1 MAYVDNKKYMGSYSN
16 SMDRNYE
23 IIDPR
28 EEIAIERFDV
38 KDENFEGQPMGPDFG
53 FKISEL
59 GVSTPPFKDQVE
71 ALKARI
77 FQGASKVELGFMG
90 QGKGSASQ
98 GQYTPESYGFEER
111 RDIRELARL
120 NKIELSSHAALHG
133 NSLAGFAQGGF
144 DEASREKSVFE
155 IQKAIDFA
163 ADTQKGGAIVFH
175 LSEFPRPVSE
185 WYGDQG
191 FKAYPLEPEK
201 APLLLVDT
209 RTGKLIDQVRKDV
222 QVVTPEWERDDRG
235 QLKYDEQGNKVPVH
249 IPDKWEEREE
259 NGRMV
264 KKFIPGH
271 FDVKLR
277 KFEYFEKE
285 VEEWNKDHPNET
297 PRTAAQQQFFDR
309 QDLQIWQMKAW
320 ASLRGREGYEKIL
333 EAIEKLE
340 NAKKFYEGIETGLPE
355 DELWKLKRQ
364 ASDIAASASGG
375 LVPPGEH
382 KLPSEILE
390 EGVKSLKES
399 VNSSRAFIGYSG
411 QAHEMEKMKDFT
423 VPIEKYAVQKTG
435 DTIARA
441 GIHAMQRTDFMKRQ
455 PFNKNVEIQPLFV
468 GVENAHMPD
477 VWGGHP
483 QELKQA
489 ILEGRKQMVEILK
502 HQGHKEDEARKLS
515 EEHIKAT
522 VDIGHANTWKK
533 FFQGDPNKTIEQNE
547 NSFKRWLL
555 GQMQDLVDH
564 KIIGHVHVTDNF
576 GFDDEHLVPGTGN
589 APIKEFLEKVKKLN
603 PSIIIEPAHQDF
615 RATLGGWKRF
625 GQGIYG
631 LPRKDTDTWADVEH
645 SYFGKPAPPYFLFG
659 ESAPDPES
667 WQLWSQTRME

>member
-1 MAYVDNKKYMGSYSN
+1 MAYVDNAKYMGTYTN
-16 SMDRNYE
+16 ALDRNYE
-23 IIDPR
+23 IIDPTN
-28 EEIAIERFDV
+28 EIAIERFDV
-38 KDENFEGQPMGPDFG
+38 QDSDFEGKPMSPDFG

-59 GVSTPPFKDQVE
+59 GVSTPPFKDQLE
-71 ALKARI
+71 ALKSRI

-120 NKIELSSHAALHG
+120 NKVELSSHAAVHG
-133 NSLAGFAQGGF
+133 NSLAGYSQNGF
-144 DEASREKSVFE
+144 EERQREASLHE
-155 IQKAIDFA
+155 IQKAVDFA

-209 RTGKLIDQVRKDV
+209 RTGRLIDQVRKDV
-222 QVVTPEWERDDRG
+222 RIVTPEWERDPATGDY
-235 QLKYDEQGNKVPVH
+235 KYDDEENRIPVW
-249 IPDKWEEREE
+249 IPDRWEEAIE
-259 NGRMV
+259 NGVTKR
-264 KKFIPGH
+264 KFLPGH
-271 FDVKLR
+271 FNVQER
-277 KFEYFEKE
+277 RWQYFEDEAK
-285 VEEWNKDHPNET
+285 EWNEKNPDK
-297 PRTAAQQQFFDR
+297 PRTAAQQQLFDR
-309 QDLQIWQMKAW
+309 LDMQIAQSRAFAK
-320 ASLRGREGYEKIL
+320 LRGGDFDEMQQEAVKIEKALNFYEKI
-333 EAIEKLE
+333 EKDV
-340 NAKKFYEGIETGLPE
+340 PE
-355 DELWKLKRQ
+355 EELWKLKRE
-364 ASDIAASASGG
+364 ARDIASQTGFI
-375 LVPPGEH
+375 PGEY
-382 KLPSEILE
+382 KLPSEL
-390 EGVKSLKES
+390 LKDTLKR
-399 VNSSRAFIGYSG
+399 VRNQIDDARAFVGYVA
-411 QAHEMEKMKDFT
+411 QAEEQAKTKQYA
-423 VPIEKYAVQKTG
+423 VPIEQYAVQKTA

-441 GIHAMQRTDFMKRQ
+441 GIHAMQRTDWMKRQ
-455 PFNKNVEIQPLFV
+455 PFNKNVKVEPLFV
-468 GVENAHMPD
+468 GVENAHTPD

-483 QELKQA
+483 QELKEA
-489 ILEGRKQMVEILK
+489 ILQSRNKMTEILE
-502 HQGHKEDEARKLS
+502 HQGYKESEAKRLA

-533 FFQGDPNKTIEQNE
+533 FFQGDPNKSIEENE
-547 NSFKRWLL
+547 KSFKRWLI
-555 GQMQDLVDH
+555 GQMDDLIKN

-589 APIKEFLEKVKKLN
+589 APIKEFLDKVKKLN

-631 LPRKDTDTWADVEH
+631 LPRRDTDTWADVEH
-645 SYFGKPAPPYFLFG
+645 SYFGKPAPPYFIFG
-659 ESAPDPES
+659 ETAPDPEA